1 MLGQLPTTL
10 QINGKKYEIRTD
22 YRNVLRIFEAF
33 ADKEL
38 TDKEK
43 MIICLQ
49 RMFVH
54 FKALPY
60 DD

>member
-43 MIICLQ
+43 KIN
-49 RMFVH
+49 
-54 FKALPY
+54 
-60 DD
+60 

>member
-43 MIICLQ
+43 MIITHADEE
-49 RMFVH
+49 R
-54 FKALPY
+54 KPRY
-60 DD
+60 GN